1 MQCLKPR
8 GSPVN
13 CIDVPTGNESSFT
26 TCAVQE
32 ASAQSLVNTTISQLP
47 LVLARHL
54 KLARSFHVLLQLL
67 SLRVPSSSVLT
78 MVVEL
83 SLSQPPS
90 PETDSATGSRAMTQ
104 REACMAVSTREVAP
118 KLAVTCRPSHHIA
131 TKPRWRRRDVPGGK
145 FVGRHSIRKPAH
157 AHLRYRHPM
166 LVRPVIVRP
175 MNAVQSRR
183 LAQEMEDT
191 YRRALTGGPF
201 YLLAWLIV
209 GIYGNAFA
217 RTPLASWLLA
227 FVFAALAGLRFLHR
241 PIADAGGHADDA
253 ARVRWL
259 RLHWGIVA
267 LTTLLWGAVFCWT
280 LLDSDFGNARTASL
294 LSTLGLATA
303 VAHAFSMRR
312 GFALACIALLYAPG
326 LLVLWANPA
335 DRATGLVMMV
345 YLAYVLISLVRSHAE
360 YQQRLDLDQELRD
373 QRDLFSQQSKIDP
386 LTELANR
393 RHFSNVLAEASERA
407 LRTGGALTLLVLDL
421 DHFKKINDT
430 HGHAIGD
437 ACLVAIAGRLRSL
450 FSGEDDLPAR
460 LGGEEFGVVLDRQDL
475 ATAAR
480 RAEHFRA
487 NLAEHPIALHGST
500 LDGNALDGMVLA
512 MTASIGIA
520 DSDSAIQRD
529 VDALYSAADRA
540 VYRAKAAG
548 RNRVGADEP
557 ALEMALAM
565 AENTP

>member
-1 MQCLKPR
+1 
-8 GSPVN
+8 
-13 CIDVPTGNESSFT
+13 
-26 TCAVQE
+26 
-32 ASAQSLVNTTISQLP
+32 
-47 LVLARHL
+47 
-54 KLARSFHVLLQLL
+54 
-67 SLRVPSSSVLT
+67 
-78 MVVEL
+78 
-83 SLSQPPS
+83 
-90 PETDSATGSRAMTQ
+90 
-104 REACMAVSTREVAP
+104 
-118 KLAVTCRPSHHIA
+118 
-131 TKPRWRRRDVPGGK
+131 
-145 FVGRHSIRKPAH
+145 
-157 AHLRYRHPM
+157 
-166 LVRPVIVRP
+166 

-183 LAQEMEDT
+183 LTQEMEDT

-209 GIYGNAFA
+209 GIYGGAFV
-217 RTPLASWLLA
+217 RTPLASWILA
-227 FVFAALAGLRFLHR
+227 FVFVGLAALRFLHR
-241 PIADAGGHADDA
+241 PITDAGAHAGEA

-280 LLDSDFGNARTASL
+280 LLDPGFGNARIASL

-326 LLVLWANPA
+326 LLVLLADPA
-335 DRATGLVMMV
+335 ERATALVMVV

-373 QRDLFSQQSKIDP
+373 QRDLFSQQSRIDP

-393 RHFSNVLAEASERA
+393 RHFSNVLAEAGERA
-407 LRTGGALTLLVLDL
+407 RLGGGPLTLLVLDL

-437 ACLVAIAGRLRSL
+437 ACLVAIAGRLRTL
-450 FSGEDDLPAR
+450 FSGDGDLPAR
-460 LGGEEFGVVLDRQDL
+460 LGGEEFGVVLDGQDL

-480 RAEHFRA
+480 RAEHFRV
-487 NLAEHPIALHGST
+487 NLVEHPIALHGST

-520 DSDSAIQRD
+520 GFERALHGD
-529 VDALYSAADRA
+529 VDDLYSAADRA

-548 RNRVGADEP
+548 RNRVCVDEP
-557 ALEMALAM
+557 AAAAIE
-565 AENTP
+565 TSS